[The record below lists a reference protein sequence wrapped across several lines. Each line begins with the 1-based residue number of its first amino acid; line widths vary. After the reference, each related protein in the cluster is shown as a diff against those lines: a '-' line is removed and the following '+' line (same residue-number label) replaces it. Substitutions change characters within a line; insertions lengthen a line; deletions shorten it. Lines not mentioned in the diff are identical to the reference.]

1 MFSKLDHPPV
11 SYADYRPLIDPKLAD
26 DLASLAGEMGKLRVL
41 HLNSTATGGGVAEI
55 LQSMVP
61 LGNSL
66 GIETER
72 IVINPGEAEFFQVTK
87 KIHNMLQGAEGTL
100 SPEELD
106 VYFKCIQR
114 VANDMRAKELSADVW
129 FVHDPQ
135 LLPLAKV
142 LPLQRE
148 L

>member
-1 MFSKLDHPPV
+1 MFSRLDHPPV
-11 SYADYRPLIDPKLAD
+11 AYEDYRPLLDPKLAD
-26 DLASLAGEMGKLRVL
+26 ELATVAGEMGQLRVL

-72 IVINPGEAEFFQVTK
+72 IVINPDAAEFFDVTK
-87 KIHNMLQGAEGTL
+87 KIHNMLQGSEGEL
-100 SPEELD
+100 SFAELD
-106 VYFKCIQR
+106 IYFSCIQR
-114 VANDMRAKELSADVW
+114 VANDMRAKGLEADVW

-135 LLPLAKV
+135 LLPLARL
-142 LPLQRE
+142 LPKKQ
-148 L
+148 